1 MPKNKIN
8 FQEIEKTINNIK
20 VLSDTVRSNLQGID
34 NLITDNVATGQGIWD
49 GASATNYKEKW
60 SILSEK
66 VPTYINMFEEQA
78 TNLENYLKII
88 SKTEEE

>member
-1 MPKNKIN
+1 MPSNKIN
-8 FQEIEKTINNIK
+8 FQEVEKTINNIK
-20 VLSDTVRSNLQGID
+20 VLSDNVRSNLQGVD

-60 SILSEK
+60 SDLSEK

-88 SKTEEE
+88 TKTEED